1 MSLSDEAEGRTMSGF
16 FTLLLLLSLLAL
28 PVGLANPAKVLPWSR
43 TKTRRRAA
51 ITYGSVAA
59 ISLVMAGITAP
70 ETPQEQVVTPAP
82 EPMLDGTPTPT
93 PDSPS
98 PTPTPE
104 PPPAPTMEPTVE
116 APTPEPA
123 VEAPPPE
130 PEAAPA
136 DEPASN
142 CDPAYPDSCI
152 PPPPPDL
159 DCGDIGERDFTV
171 LAPDPHGFDREGDG
185 IGCEG

>member
-1 MSLSDEAEGRTMSGF
+1 MSAF
-16 FTLLLLLSLLAL
+16 FTLLLLLSLVAL
-28 PVGLANPAKVLPWSR
+28 PIGLANPAKVLPWSR
-43 TKTRRRAA
+43 TKTRRTAA
-51 ITYGSVAA
+51 ITYGSAAA

-70 ETPQEQVVTPAP
+70 ETPQEQVVTPTP
-82 EPMLDGTPTPT
+82 KQTLDATPTPT
-93 PDSPS
+93 PAPPSPS
-98 PTPTPE
+98 PTPSPPTQALTPTPE
-104 PPPAPTMEPTVE
+104 SPPAPTAEPTVE

-130 PEAAPA
+130 PEAVPA
-136 DEPASN
+136 AEPAGN

-159 DCGDIGERDFTV
+159 DCGDISERGFTV
-171 LAPDPHGFDREGDG
+171 LEPDPHRFDREGDG